1 MEPISRVAAERQ
13 ADQISIDPTPK
24 GGARG
29 VRGGRTV
36 RLAFGDP
43 DQYADALRVAAA
55 TLVITEAGAFQASLV
70 RTELQS
76 VWLQRGH
83 VSVGRIGRAH
93 AIARSHFIFLAED
106 GVPQRW
112 FGRDLGA
119 ADLFSLG
126 GAEELAMSA
135 PQGGT
140 WGTLS
145 FAPDDLRQF
154 GVGLLARDL
163 PVGENGVVAQVRP
176 PPATLARMRRLH
188 RELAWLSM
196 KRPDLIGVPAI
207 AQRWDDSLVRTLLHA
222 VDGGEVVRERN
233 TWRRH
238 TEIVRRIEDVLTAQ
252 PDQPLTL
259 TELCLA
265 TRVTERTLH
274 ACCQEQYGASP
285 LQYLRLRRMNQ
296 ARHSLLRADPGSD
309 RVTDVAARHGF
320 WELGRFA
327 QRYRALFG
335 ESPRETLRRR

>member
-1 MEPISRVAAERQ
+1 VAGVRQ
-13 ADQISIDPTPK
+13 ADRFRPDAPI
-24 GGARG
+24 GGARRAA
-29 VRGGRTV
+29 RGGGRAA
-36 RLAFGDP
+36 RLTFRDP
-43 DQYADALRVAAA
+43 DQYAEALRVAAA
-55 TLVITEAGAFQASLV
+55 TLVITEPGDFQASLV
-70 RTELQS
+70 RAELES

-83 VSVGRIGRAH
+83 VSVGRIGRARV
-93 AIARSHFIFLAED
+93 IARSHFIFLAEE

-135 PQGGT
+135 AHGGT

-145 FAPDDLRQF
+145 FAPEDLRRLSAA
-154 GVGLLARDL
+154 LLGRDL
-163 PVGENGVVAQVRP
+163 QVGEAGVVAQVRP
-176 PPATLARMRRLH
+176 PPAALARIRRLH
-188 RELAWLSM
+188 RQLARLS
-196 KRPDLIGVPAI
+196 RDRTDLIGVPAI
-207 AQRWDDSLVRTLLHA
+207 AQRWDDALVRTLLDA
-222 VDGGEVVRERN
+222 VDVGEVVRERN

-238 TEIVRRIEDVLTAQ
+238 TQIVRRIEDALAAQ

-274 ACCQEQYGASP
+274 ASCKEQYGVSP

-296 ARHSLLRADPGSD
+296 ARQALLRADPQSD
-309 RVTDVAARHGF
+309 TVTDVAARHGF

-335 ESPRETLRRR
+335 ESPRQTLRRR